1 MLLSKNAN
9 VNVQNNLGDTPL
21 LAACKNGHENVV
33 RELLHCDA
41 DVLRANNKGMTPIV
55 AASAAGSEVVV
66 RHLLSSISST
76 KQNKLDSV
84 ELSNALTLARQ
95 SGHIALANLLLNA
108 MKRDRDSSRSAER
121 VEVATMFA
129 TNQQTYYA
137 MQQTRLWLALKEVES
152 WKISMPPFN
161 RPQAGMQLDE
171 NSHLYNVPVFGLRI
185 PKALMALFDMQG
197 VKDLAGELG
206 VKLPTYTISKAV
218 QDKMYKVRLL
228 VSKARERSDCQ
239 AGQNADAV
247 GRLEGFLDGFV
258 QLRASDIAGPEAWVE
273 WVCTY
278 TVARDWTAR
287 LEFSALLSNFGFD
300 ERAAKALQITEIEDV
315 QDDGSTKLVSP
326 CSNFCRSAPF
336 SHTSRHSLP
345 AARPMACYT
354 SFPRCVRRV
363 SVALP
368 HAPQVKLEQYSL
380 RWLSKA
386 MAGYMESGYLTD
398 VANLVFAMNG
408 APPSDKPTE
417 MGVVKVIEE
426 VISKLAAHSWSELW
440 IPTDFVHDAESDDI
454 LAWLLL
460 RHIHKCRGTSL
471 QVLVQLPTP
480 KPEYPEL
487 EQFDLLFK
495 AHDCET
501 FRDPSS
507 RNANA
512 IKHTYHGT

>member
-1 MLLSKNAN
+1 M
-9 VNVQNNLGDTPL
+9 
-21 LAACKNGHENVV
+21 
-33 RELLHCDA
+33 
-41 DVLRANNKGMTPIV
+41 
-55 AASAAGSEVVV
+55 
-66 RHLLSSISST
+66 
-76 KQNKLDSV
+76 
-84 ELSNALTLARQ
+84 
-95 SGHIALANLLLNA
+95 
-108 MKRDRDSSRSAER
+108 
-121 VEVATMFA
+121 
-129 TNQQTYYA
+129 
-137 MQQTRLWLALKEVES
+137 
-152 WKISMPPFN
+152 
-161 RPQAGMQLDE
+161 
-171 NSHLYNVPVFGLRI
+171 
-185 PKALMALFDMQG
+185 
-197 VKDLAGELG
+197 
-206 VKLPTYTISKAV
+206 
-218 QDKMYKVRLL
+218 
-228 VSKARERSDCQ
+228 
-239 AGQNADAV
+239 
-247 GRLEGFLDGFV
+247 
-258 QLRASDIAGPEAWVE
+258 
-273 WVCTY
+273 
-278 TVARDWTAR
+278 
-287 LEFSALLSNFGFD
+287 
-300 ERAAKALQITEIEDV
+300 
-315 QDDGSTKLVSP
+315 
-326 CSNFCRSAPF
+326 
-336 SHTSRHSLP
+336 
-345 AARPMACYT
+345 
-354 SFPRCVRRV
+354 

-386 MAGYMESGYLTD
+386 MAGYKESGCLAD